1 MSNNYDENGN
11 KLVHVKAYNRSDG
24 TYVKEHWR
32 GQGES
37 FAPKQEKYDW
47 PPKEEKYE
55 LPDEGCFPYG
65 SNDVMYMNGNG
76 LVLQGGVEKTDLPSG
91 TGGVF
96 GGVLSEIVELLPIIM
111 QIIAGFSG
119 GGGKTPI
126 LKGNFEENISK
137 IKEHQNAYKIEMDN
151 LLKNVVMAPNQIE
164 YSKQFND
171 YVKVKDLYDKTQQA
185 VYKVEHH
192 VQNNDYKSA
201 QDEIQSL
208 QREINASFSIPKEQ
222 QEQMQTRQLKAKQQ
236 NYVPTNNLIK
246 QMPQDINSM
255 PTSNNNSKNSY
266 QEAINRKNT
275 VDKLLVN
282 KFMKFAT
289 PDAAQFWNLFSN
301 NFDAK
306 GMEYIR
312 QNGQFVPSI
321 KDLPTDWQE
330 IVHKK
335 VKQQLGLD
343 DCVGLIFNENSSI
356 SKSIVKSLDFN
367 WLILRNLNE
376 LVTTGRLKNLSLTM
390 LANFNNANT
399 VGKIDVPIITIDKE
413 GNLSAVFLD
422 VYDFNKSDW
431 NPIPKN
437 ARPVQDAG
445 IGTNYYS
452 LIIVKFSFRKILEKL
467 QIIYRNYF
475 IKNPFHGKML

>member
-1 MSNNYDENGN
+1 M
-11 KLVHVKAYNRSDG
+11 
-24 TYVKEHWR
+24 
-32 GQGES
+32 
-37 FAPKQEKYDW
+37 
-47 PPKEEKYE
+47 
-55 LPDEGCFPYG
+55 
-65 SNDVMYMNGNG
+65 
-76 LVLQGGVEKTDLPSG
+76 
-91 TGGVF
+91 
-96 GGVLSEIVELLPIIM
+96 
-111 QIIAGFSG
+111 
-119 GGGKTPI
+119 
-126 LKGNFEENISK
+126 
-137 IKEHQNAYKIEMDN
+137 
-151 LLKNVVMAPNQIE
+151 
-164 YSKQFND
+164 
-171 YVKVKDLYDKTQQA
+171 YDKTQKA

-321 KDLPTDWQE
+321 KALPTDWQE

-335 VKQQLGLD
+335 VRQQTGLD
-343 DCVGLIFNENSSI
+343 DCVGVIFNENSSI
-356 SKSIVKSLDFN
+356 SKSIANSDSLKLFLSKNIKSLLDN
-367 WLILRNLNE
+367 GILRNHS
-376 LVTTGRLKNLSLTM
+376 LSFNIKD
-390 LANFNNANT
+390 ANNA
-399 VGKIDVPIITIDKE
+399 GAIGRADVPVIMLDNKGNITVVI
-413 GNLSAVFLD
+413 LD
-422 VYDFNKSDW
+422 TYDFNPNSK
-431 NPIPKN
+431 NPIVKL
-437 ARPVQDAG
+437 AFPVQQSG
-445 IGTNYYS
+445 LGEGYYS
-452 LIIVKFSFRKILEKL
+452 LILINLTFFYYV
-467 QIIYRNYF
+467 
-475 IKNPFHGKML
+475 